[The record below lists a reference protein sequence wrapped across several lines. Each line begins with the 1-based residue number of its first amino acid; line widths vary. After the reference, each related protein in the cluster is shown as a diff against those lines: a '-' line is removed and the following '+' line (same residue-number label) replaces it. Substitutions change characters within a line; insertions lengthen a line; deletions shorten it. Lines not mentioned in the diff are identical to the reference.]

1 MIDRLIAELG
11 KKLDLSAEEL
21 ADVIWLTLIRQEENK
36 SELPKPQKNVTEV
49 KKKEPVTPP
58 ATSLP
63 PITALDRPPTEPVAG
78 IVSHQSSTTNT
89 VLDRIPIKVANPP
102 SLRNPLAL
110 ARSLR
115 PLMKQVPSGRVEG
128 LDEQATA
135 QQIAEA
141 GIWQPIV
148 KPFLEPWLEI
158 VLVADESTSML
169 IWRQTVLEF
178 RKLLRN
184 YGAFRDVQ
192 LWGLHCE
199 GERVCLR
206 PGIGFDALQQ
216 AARQPEELI
225 DPSGRRLILLIS
237 DCVAPYW
244 QEDLLIK
251 TLKLWSQQSPMAIA
265 QVLPE
270 WLWVRTAIRGYES
283 VQLAGLEPGVS
294 NSQLKV
300 DWSEVWQ
307 SVTDPQSGVC
317 LPIVPLEP
325 DSVLTWSKMVMGQSD
340 APGYWLKSF
349 PTEIDLPTG
358 SSLSP
363 AQLLERFQ
371 VISSPMAQRL
381 MGLLA
386 ASLVITLPVIR
397 LIQETLLPK
406 SQQMHVAEVLL
417 GGLLEP
423 IIPPQL
429 GTNPD
434 EVEYR
439 FIDEAIRELLLKET
453 PVPDTVK
460 VLSSYVERQ
469 FDKSLDEFV
478 AELQLWSQGE
488 DVALVNKARSFA
500 TVTAAVL
507 KRKGGRY
514 REFVEQVERR
524 SQSYTSEEV
533 TSSENIIGQDRP
545 EELLAPSWICE
556 SSFVAHDDKITCI
569 CFSSDG
575 QLLASSSDDHSIRL
589 WDSQQHQIS
598 HSEVPTCLA
607 IEIDFSPDSK
617 MIVSGNSDHTLQL
630 WDLDGNPVG
639 SPFQG
644 HLDYVTSV
652 AFSPYGRTIVSGG
665 GSADRTLR
673 LWDLQGSPIGL
684 SFQGHR
690 GAVTS
695 VAFSPDGRTI
705 VSGSADRTLRLWD
718 LQGNPIGS
726 PFEGHTDRIYSVAI
740 SQDGKTIV
748 SGSADRTLRLW
759 DLQGNPIGSPF
770 EGHTDRIYS
779 VAISP
784 DGRTIISGSR
794 DHTIRVWN
802 QNGDLLSELQ
812 GHTAGV
818 NTVTFSPDGQF
829 IASCSSDRSIKIWKS
844 QNAEPVAVTLFYDE
858 PGGQVSLES
867 PFYIT
872 RSPIEERCYQAIVK
886 PGALIRI
893 KAPNQM
899 GKTSLMSRILD
910 HASEE
915 GAIVVSLNF
924 QLADRSVFTDLD
936 RFLRWFC
943 ASVSRELQLP
953 NQVED
958 HWDEILSSND
968 NCTDYFYKY
977 ILKEID
983 KPLVLGLDE
992 MDLIFQYKEI
1002 AVDFLGLLR
1011 GWNAKGK
1018 IGKIWPNLRLVFA
1031 YTKEGYLL
1039 EDTYSSPFNVGL
1051 LIELKQ
1057 LTQSQVMDMVNR
1069 YGLKWSETEL
1079 KKLMDTIGGHPYLVH
1094 VALHQIAK
1102 EGMSLDQIL
1111 QFAPTEDG
1119 MYGEH
1124 LRRHLLNLEKDEKLL
1139 AAMKQIIAVDQ
1150 PVSID
1155 TKEAFKLV
1163 DMGLVQRQDNKVLLT
1178 GDLYRRYFKEQLI
1191 NSGQSNIDAE
1201 LKVATAISEIPTRTS
1216 LWQERSTQIY
1226 SLCTSALWS
1235 LPLDALV
1242 IPVGLQGG
1250 LGSFAEAA
1258 QELLEIR
1265 SNWLTQM
1272 IDDKMAANNLKR
1284 IKPDQPLLVQI
1295 PFETNNQI
1303 SSLVGFTSERF
1314 IICATSESVNERNS
1328 NNTSIAYEVVVRLA
1342 IQQGLKRIV
1351 MPLIGTG
1358 RNRLPVDKV
1367 AEGMLRAIDNVL
1379 KSHRST
1385 SLEEITIIDRD
1396 ADKIETIDRIAHQL
1410 KPKAAEVSP
1419 EVQTILFLEVVNS
1432 MNSMNSL
1439 RLDREFQEIK
1449 ERLQITKNRDL
1460 FNLEQRFVVYPDDIQ
1475 RAIQYVNPQII
1486 HFCGQGTDETGLVF
1500 EDANGNTK
1508 PFDGNALAELFS
1520 LFADQV
1526 QCVLLSGCYAEVQ
1539 AQAITQHIPYVIGIK
1554 KEIDDRAT
1562 INFAVSFYDALGS
1575 DCSIE
1580 FAFGMGCAAIQ
1591 TEGIAE
1597 HLTPVL
1603 ISKNSAD
1610 EMKVPSPNS
1619 PTPIE
1624 IFISYAYKDKALRDK
1639 LANHLN
1645 SIERQGVIT
1654 LHDRNISAGEEW
1666 KKAIDSHLES
1676 ANIILLLI
1684 SPDFL
1689 ASDYCYNIEMKRSL
1703 ERHENNE
1710 ATVIPIILRA
1720 SDWNRSP
1727 IGKLAALPKDGRAIT
1742 SWQNEDEAF
1751 TDVVI
1756 GLRRVIDSCR
1766 AKFLQKPLLSKNYVD
1781 RSEIQNLE
1789 SNDNQAFGHMKGGT
1803 AIGKIVG
1810 NVIHNYYY
1818 REEVN
1823 TAIDDA
1829 AESVATDRLP
1839 CPYRGLFHF
1848 GPGDA
1853 EYFFGRERFV
1863 EELVRATQTRN
1874 FISLLGASGSG
1885 KSSVVLAGLVPKLQ
1899 QVGHWQFTHFRPGS
1913 DPYSALAQALV
1924 PLYTTNLDAT
1934 EKIAQARKLA
1944 GYFRTGEVLL
1954 TDVFA
1959 KIQQNYPTDRVLL
1972 IADQFEELYTL
1983 CTDETIRQN
1992 FLDLLLAGIS
2002 APANR
2007 GSFAPVLITTMRA
2020 DFLGQALSYR
2030 PFANILQN
2038 ADLTLGPMNRA
2049 ELTEAIEKPAQKLGV
2064 TFEAGLVQR
2073 ILGDVNEEPVN
2084 LSLLEFTLT
2093 ELWQQRSGKQ
2103 LTHAV
2108 YENIGGV
2115 KGALARYSDREQPKI
2130 TSPHPIPHNLPRSG
2144 AIKFVGHAEKL
2155 EQIRRQLQQNDRLA
2169 ITGMGGIGKSE
2180 LALQYAI
2187 AQLQQGKYPAG
2198 ICWLRARDR
2207 EIAIDIVNFAQVH
2220 LGLELPEQLEIDAQ
2234 VAFCWQHWPQ
2244 GEALIVLDD
2253 VTDYQAIEPY
2263 LPPADSRFK
2272 LLITT
2277 RLDLGR
2283 SIQRIAIKELDENS
2297 AISLL
2302 ESFVGGARIRFQ
2314 LIDVQV
2320 LCQWVGYLP
2329 LALELLGRFL
2339 ARKPDL
2345 SIRKLLNVLKE
2356 KQLDAK
2362 ALVETESSMTGQLGV
2377 AAALELSWQE
2387 LNESER
2393 ELAYVL
2399 GLVEVSPIPW
2409 SLVESYLPEM
2419 DSEDLEDTRDNG
2431 LIARSLI
2438 ERVSDGTYHI
2448 NPIVQ
2453 QYFRIKLGEKRDRE
2467 QASN

>member
-21 ADVIWLTLIRQEENK
+21 ADVIWLTLIRQEDNK
-36 SELPKPQKNVTEV
+36 SELPKPKKNVTEV

-58 ATSLP
+58 VPSLP
-63 PITALDRPPTEPVAG
+63 PITALDRPPTESVAG
-78 IVSHQSSTTNT
+78 IVSPQSSTTNT

-102 SLRNPLAL
+102 SLRNLLAL

-184 YGAFRDVQ
+184 YGTFRDVQ

-199 GERVCLR
+199 GAQVCLR

-216 AARQPEELI
+216 AARQPEELL

-244 QEDLLIK
+244 QDEVLIK
-251 TLKLWSQQSPMAIA
+251 TLKLWSQQSPVAIA

-325 DSVLTWSKMVMGQSD
+325 DSILTWSKMVMGQSN

-358 SSLSP
+358 SPPSP
-363 AQLLERFQ
+363 VQLLERFQ

-381 MGLLA
+381 MGLLS

-423 IIPPQL
+423 SSPPQL
-429 GTNPD
+429 GTIPD

-439 FIDEAIRELLLKET
+439 FVDEAIRKLLLKET
-453 PVPDTVK
+453 PVPDTIQ
-460 VLSSYVERQ
+460 VLSGYIERQ
-469 FDKSLDEFV
+469 FGRSLDEFV
-478 AELQLWSQGE
+478 AELQIWSQDE

-500 TVTAAVL
+500 TLTAAVL
-507 KRKGGRY
+507 KRKGGRH
-514 REFVEQVERR
+514 REFVEQVER
-524 SQSYTSEEV
+524 QYQNHTSEEV
-533 TSSENIIGQDRP
+533 TSSENIIRQDLS
-545 EELLAPSWICE
+545 EELLTPSWICD

-569 CFSSDG
+569 CFSPDG

-652 AFSPYGRTIVSGG
+652 AFSPDGSTIVSGG
-665 GSADRTLR
+665 GSADKMLR
-673 LWDLQGSPIGL
+673 LWDLQGNPIG
-684 SFQGHR
+684 SPFQGHR

-718 LQGNPIGS
+718 LRGNPIGS
-726 PFEGHTDRIYSVAI
+726 PF
-740 SQDGKTIV
+740 Q
-748 SGSADRTLRLW
+748 
-759 DLQGNPIGSPF
+759 
-770 EGHTDRIYS
+770 GHTDRIYS

-784 DGRTIISGSR
+784 DGRTIVSGSADR
-794 DHTIRVWN
+794 MLRLW
-802 QNGDLLSELQ
+802 DLQGNPIGSPFQ
-812 GHTAGV
+812 GHTDRIYS
-818 NTVTFSPDGQF
+818 VTFSPDGRTIVSGSRDRTIKVWNQNGNLTSDLQGHTDGVTAVTFSPNGQF
-829 IASCSSDRSIKIWKS
+829 LASCSSDKSIKLWKN
-844 QNAEPVAVTLFYDE
+844 QNPEPVAVTLFYDE
-858 PGGQVSLES
+858 PGGQIPLAS
-867 PFYIT
+867 PFYIN
-872 RSPIEERCYQAIVK
+872 RSPIEERCYEAIVK

-899 GKTSLMSRILD
+899 GKSSLMSRILH

-953 NQVED
+953 NLVED
-958 HWDEILSSND
+958 HWDEIFGSNV
-968 NCTDYFYKY
+968 NCTDYFEKY
-977 ILKEID
+977 LLKEID

-1011 GWNAKGK
+1011 GWNEKGK
-1018 IGKIWPNLRLVFA
+1018 IGKIWPNLRLVFV

-1057 LTQSQVMDMVNR
+1057 LTKSQVMDMVDR

-1102 EGMSLDQIL
+1102 EGMSLEQIL
-1111 QFAPTEDG
+1111 EIAPTEDG
-1119 MYGEH
+1119 FYGEH

-1155 TKEAFKLV
+1155 TKEAFKLA
-1163 DMGLVQRQDNKVLLT
+1163 DMGLIQRQDNKVSLT
-1178 GDLYRRYFKEQLI
+1178 GDLYRCYFKEQLI
-1191 NSGQSNIDAE
+1191 NSDQSNIELETTEQFLDAE
-1201 LKVATAISEIPTRTS
+1201 LRVATTIGEIPIRTS
-1216 LWQERSTQIY
+1216 LWLEGSTHIY
-1226 SLCTSALWS
+1226 SLCTSTPWD

-1242 IPVGLQGG
+1242 IPVGMKGG
-1250 LGSFAEAA
+1250 LGNLAA
-1258 QELLEIR
+1258 AFQEFLGIN
-1265 SNWLTQM
+1265 SNWLTLA
-1272 IDDKMAANNLKR
+1272 ISDELEAKKLKR
-1284 IKPDQPLLVQI
+1284 IKPNQPLLVQLPSEI
-1295 PFETNNQI
+1295 NTRL
-1303 SSLVGFTSERF
+1303 SSQGGSTSERF
-1314 IICATSESVNERNS
+1314 IICATSKSENELS
-1328 NNTSIAYEVVVRLA
+1328 SKNTSIAYEAVVRLA
-1342 IQQGLKRIV
+1342 VEQGFRRIV
-1351 MPLIGTG
+1351 LPLIGTG
-1358 RNRLPVDKV
+1358 VNRLRVDEV
-1367 AEGMLRAIDNVL
+1367 AEGMLRSIDNVL

-1396 ADKIETIDRIAHQL
+1396 ADKIEIIDRIAQQL
-1410 KPKAAEVSP
+1410 KPSAVEAIP
-1419 EVQTILFLEVVNS
+1419 EVQTILFIGLAKGVN
-1432 MNSMNSL
+1432 
-1439 RLDREFQEIK
+1439 RLLLTQEFRDIE
-1449 ERLQITKNRDL
+1449 ERLQISKKREL
-1460 FNLEQRFVVYPDDIQ
+1460 FNLEQKFAVRPHDIQ
-1475 RAIQYVNPQII
+1475 RAIQDLNPQII
-1486 HFCGQGTDETGLVF
+1486 HFYEHDKGEAGLVF
-1500 EDANGNTK
+1500 EDEIGNRK
-1508 PFDGNALAELFS
+1508 LADGNALAALFE
-1520 LFADQV
+1520 LFADQLN
-1526 QCVLLSGCYAEVQ
+1526 CVVLNGCYSEVQ
-1539 AQAITQHIPYVIGIK
+1539 AQAIAQHIPYVIGINK
-1554 KEIDDRAT
+1554 AIGDKAAIA
-1562 INFAVSFYDALGS
+1562 FAVGFYDALGAS
-1575 DCSIE
+1575 RDVN
-1580 FAFGMGCAAIQ
+1580 FAFKLACAAIQ
-1591 TEGIAE
+1591 MEGIPE

-1603 ISKNSAD
+1603 IKKNSAD
-1610 EMKVPSPNS
+1610 VTKVPFPNS

-1624 IFISYAYKDKALRDK
+1624 IFISYAHKDKALRDK
-1639 LANHLN
+1639 LANHLK
-1645 SIERQGVIT
+1645 SLEQQGVIAW
-1654 LHDRNISAGEEW
+1654 HDRDITAGEEW
-1666 KKAIDSHLES
+1666 KNEIDSHLES
-1676 ANIILLLI
+1676 ANIILVLI

-1689 ASDYCYNIEMKRSL
+1689 ASEYCYNIEMKRSL

-1710 ATVIPIILRA
+1710 AKVIPIILR
-1720 SDWNRSP
+1720 SVDWHRSP
-1727 IGKLAALPKDGRAIT
+1727 IGKLAALPTDGKAIT
-1742 SWQNEDEAF
+1742 NWQNEDEAF
-1751 TDVVI
+1751 TDVI
-1756 GLRRVIDSCR
+1756 KGLRRVIDSCH
-1766 AKFLQKPLLSKNYVD
+1766 ANSFQATLLSKDDVD
-1781 RSEIQNLE
+1781 RSEIQNLK
-1789 SNDNQAFGHMKGGT
+1789 SNDNQTFGEMKGGNVFANVT
-1803 AIGKIVG
+1803 G
-1810 NVIHNYYY
+1810 NVIYNYYY

-1863 EELVRATQTRN
+1863 EELVIATQTRN

-1899 QVGHWQFTHFRPGS
+1899 QAGHWQFTHFRPGS

-1934 EKIAQARKLA
+1934 EQIVQARKLA

-1972 IADQFEELYTL
+1972 IADQFEELYSL
-1983 CTDETIRQN
+1983 CTDETIRRN
-1992 FLDLLLAGIS
+1992 FLDRLLAGIA
-2002 APANR
+2002 APADR
-2007 GSFAPVLITTMRA
+2007 VSFAPVMVATMRA
-2020 DFLGQALSYR
+2020 DFLGNALSHR
-2030 PFANILQN
+2030 PFADVLQK
-2038 ADLTLGPMNRA
+2038 ARLLLPLMNRA
-2049 ELTEAIEKPAQKLGV
+2049 ELIEIIEKPAQKLGV
-2064 TFEAGLVQR
+2064 IFEAGLVQR
-2073 ILGDVNEEPVN
+2073 ILDDVEEEAGILP
-2084 LSLLEFTLT
+2084 LLEVALT
-2093 ELWQQRSGKQ
+2093 ELWRRRSGKQ
-2103 LTHAV
+2103 LTHAA

-2115 KGALARYSDREQPKI
+2115 KGALAHYSDR
-2130 TSPHPIPHNLPRSG
+2130 
-2144 AIKFVGHAEKL
+2144 
-2155 EQIRRQLQQNDRLA
+2155 
-2169 ITGMGGIGKSE
+2169 
-2180 LALQYAI
+2180 
-2187 AQLQQGKYPAG
+2187 GKY
-2198 ICWLRARDR
+2198 
-2207 EIAIDIVNFAQVH
+2207 
-2220 LGLELPEQLEIDAQ
+2220 
-2234 VAFCWQHWPQ
+2234 
-2244 GEALIVLDD
+2244 
-2253 VTDYQAIEPY
+2253 
-2263 LPPADSRFK
+2263 
-2272 LLITT
+2272 
-2277 RLDLGR
+2277 
-2283 SIQRIAIKELDENS
+2283 
-2297 AISLL
+2297 
-2302 ESFVGGARIRFQ
+2302 
-2314 LIDVQV
+2314 
-2320 LCQWVGYLP
+2320 
-2329 LALELLGRFL
+2329 
-2339 ARKPDL
+2339 
-2345 SIRKLLNVLKE
+2345 
-2356 KQLDAK
+2356 
-2362 ALVETESSMTGQLGV
+2362 
-2377 AAALELSWQE
+2377 
-2387 LNESER
+2387 
-2393 ELAYVL
+2393 
-2399 GLVEVSPIPW
+2399 
-2409 SLVESYLPEM
+2409 
-2419 DSEDLEDTRDNG
+2419 
-2431 LIARSLI
+2431 
-2438 ERVSDGTYHI
+2438 GT
-2448 NPIVQ
+2448 
-2453 QYFRIKLGEKRDRE
+2453 
-2467 QASN
+2467 

>member
-244 QEDLLIK
+244 QEEVLIK

-283 VQLAGLEPGVS
+283 VQLAGLEPGVP

-349 PTEIDLPTG
+349 PTEIDLPTA
-358 SSLSP
+358 SSPSP

-514 REFVEQVERR
+514 RDFVEQVERR
-524 SQSYTSEEV
+524 YQNYTSEEV
-533 TSSENIIGQDRP
+533 ASSENIIRQDRS
-545 EELLAPSWICE
+545 EELLTPSWICD

-569 CFSSDG
+569 CFSPDG

-589 WDSQQHQIS
+589 WDSQQHQIA

-630 WDLDGNPVG
+630 WDLDGNLVG

-652 AFSPYGRTIVSGG
+652 AFSPDGRTIVSGG
-665 GSADRTLR
+665 GSADKMLR
-673 LWDLQGSPIGL
+673 LWDLQGHSIGSP
-684 SFQGHR
+684 FQGHR

-726 PFEGHTDRIYSVAI
+726 PFQGHTDRIYSVAI
-740 SQDGKTIV
+740 SPDGRTIV

-759 DLQGNPIGSPF
+759 DLQGNPIGLPF

-784 DGRTIISGSR
+784 DGRTIVSGSR
-794 DHTIRVWN
+794 DHTIRLWN
-802 QNGDLLSELQ
+802 QNGDLISELQ

-829 IASCSSDRSIKIWKS
+829 IASCSSDRSIKIWKN
-844 QNAEPVAVTLFYDE
+844 QNTEPVAVTLFYDE

-872 RSPIEERCYQAIVK
+872 RSPIEERCYQAIMM

-910 HASEE
+910 RASEE
-915 GAIVVSLNF
+915 GAIVVYLNF

-1011 GWNAKGK
+1011 GWNENSK
-1018 IGKIWPNLRLVFA
+1018 IRKIWQNLRLVFV

-1057 LTQSQVMDMVNR
+1057 LTQSQVMDMVDR

-1111 QFAPTEDG
+1111 QIAPTEDG
-1119 MYGEH
+1119 IYGEH

-1150 PVSID
+1150 PVSIG
-1155 TKEAFKLV
+1155 TNEAFKLV
-1163 DMGLVQRQDNKVLLT
+1163 DMGLVQRQDNKVLLI

-1201 LKVATAISEIPTRTS
+1201 LKVATTTGEIPTRTL
-1216 LWQERSTQIY
+1216 LWQEGNTQIY
-1226 SLCTSALWS
+1226 SLCTSTPWS
-1235 LPLDALV
+1235 LQQDALV

-1250 LGSFAEAA
+1250 LGNFGEAF

-1272 IDDKMAANNLKR
+1272 IQNTMVANKLEG
-1284 IKPDQPLLVQI
+1284 IKPDRPLLVKI
-1295 PFETNNQI
+1295 PFEINNQI
-1303 SSLVGFTSERF
+1303 SSLVGSTSERF
-1314 IICATSESVNERNS
+1314 IICATSESEKGRNS
-1328 NNTSIAYEVVVRLA
+1328 NNTSTAYEAVVRLA
-1342 IQQGLKRIV
+1342 VEQGLRRIIL
-1351 MPLIGTG
+1351 PLIGTG
-1358 RNRLPVDKV
+1358 VNRLPVDEV
-1367 AEGMLRAIDNVL
+1367 TEGMLMAIDNVL
-1379 KSHRST
+1379 KSHQST

-1396 ADKIETIDRIAHQL
+1396 ADKVNRIDRIAHRIKL
-1410 KPKAAEVSP
+1410 KAAEVNP
-1419 EVQTILFLEVVNS
+1419 GVQTILFLEVGNG
-1432 MNSMNSL
+1432 MNRL
-1439 RLDREFQEIK
+1439 RIDQEFLNIK
-1449 ERLQITKNRDL
+1449 ERLQVAKNRDI
-1460 FNLEQRFVVYPDDIQ
+1460 FNLEQRFAVRPHDIQ
-1475 RAIQYVNPQII
+1475 RAIHDVKPQII
-1486 HFCGQGTDETGLVF
+1486 HFCGQGTDATGLVF
-1500 EDANGNTK
+1500 EDESGNTK
-1508 PFDGNALAELFS
+1508 PLERNALARLFS

-1539 AQAITQHIPYVIGIK
+1539 AQAIAQHVPYVIGIGTN
-1554 KEIDDRAT
+1554 KEIGDPYAIT
-1562 INFAVSFYDALGS
+1562 FAVGFYDALGAGR
-1575 DCSIE
+1575 DVK
-1580 FAFGMGCAAIQ
+1580 FAFELGCAAIKLEAVLEYLPPILIEKPVASGAAVLVNPTSQPITSDAAELNDPTTTTTPTTREINIELSGSQTKQLREALQSAFVDISRLKKWLLIEMDMKLDVISGSGTLQSIVADLIDFAEAEGRLVELVSAAIRHKPGNPKLHLFAESAGLLTSEIKSVTSTIDGSGVSSTSTLPQ
-1591 TEGIAE
+1591 TEPN
-1597 HLTPVL
+1597 HK
-1603 ISKNSAD
+1603 ISTTTAIPLESIK
-1610 EMKVPSPNS
+1610 
-1619 PTPIE
+1619 
-1624 IFISYAYKDKALRDK
+1624 IFISYAHKDKALRDI
-1639 LANHLN
+1639 LAKQLESFQPQILFTIWNDED
-1645 SIERQGVIT
+1645 IKV
-1654 LHDRNISAGEEW
+1654 GEEW
-1666 KKAIDSHLES
+1666 KKAIDSHIKT
-1676 ANIILLLI
+1676 AGIILLLI
-1684 SPDFL
+1684 SDDFL
-1689 ASDYCYNIEMKRSL
+1689 SSKYCYEEMQGAISRSKAGTA
-1703 ERHENNE
+1703 H
-1710 ATVIPIILRA
+1710 VIPILLSPCA
-1720 SDWNRSP
+1720 WNDSP
-1727 IGKLAALPKDGRAIT
+1727 IRELQVLP
-1742 SWQNEDEAF
+1742 
-1751 TDVVI
+1751 TD
-1756 GLRRVIDSCR
+1756 
-1766 AKFLQKPLLSKNYVD
+1766 AKPMTKWD
-1781 RSEIQNLE
+1781 
-1789 SNDNQAFGHMKGGT
+1789 
-1803 AIGKIVG
+1803 
-1810 NVIHNYYY
+1810 
-1818 REEVN
+1818 
-1823 TAIDDA
+1823 
-1829 AESVATDRLP
+1829 
-1839 CPYRGLFHF
+1839 
-1848 GPGDA
+1848 
-1853 EYFFGRERFV
+1853 
-1863 EELVRATQTRN
+1863 
-1874 FISLLGASGSG
+1874 
-1885 KSSVVLAGLVPKLQ
+1885 
-1899 QVGHWQFTHFRPGS
+1899 
-1913 DPYSALAQALV
+1913 
-1924 PLYTTNLDAT
+1924 NLD
-1934 EKIAQARKLA
+1934 
-1944 GYFRTGEVLL
+1944 
-1954 TDVFA
+1954 
-1959 KIQQNYPTDRVLL
+1959 
-1972 IADQFEELYTL
+1972 
-1983 CTDETIRQN
+1983 
-1992 FLDLLLAGIS
+1992 S
-2002 APANR
+2002 A
-2007 GSFAPVLITTMRA
+2007 
-2020 DFLGQALSYR
+2020 
-2030 PFANILQN
+2030 
-2038 ADLTLGPMNRA
+2038 
-2049 ELTEAIEKPAQKLGV
+2049 
-2064 TFEAGLVQR
+2064 
-2073 ILGDVNEEPVN
+2073 
-2084 LSLLEFTLT
+2084 
-2093 ELWQQRSGKQ
+2093 
-2103 LTHAV
+2103 
-2108 YENIGGV
+2108 
-2115 KGALARYSDREQPKI
+2115 
-2130 TSPHPIPHNLPRSG
+2130 
-2144 AIKFVGHAEKL
+2144 FV
-2155 EQIRRQLQQNDRLA
+2155 
-2169 ITGMGGIGKSE
+2169 
-2180 LALQYAI
+2180 
-2187 AQLQQGKYPAG
+2187 
-2198 ICWLRARDR
+2198 
-2207 EIAIDIVNFAQVH
+2207 
-2220 LGLELPEQLEIDAQ
+2220 
-2234 VAFCWQHWPQ
+2234 
-2244 GEALIVLDD
+2244 D
-2253 VTDYQAIEPY
+2253 VTQGILAVV
-2263 LPPADSRFK
+2263 DS
-2272 LLITT
+2272 
-2277 RLDLGR
+2277 
-2283 SIQRIAIKELDENS
+2283 
-2297 AISLL
+2297 
-2302 ESFVGGARIRFQ
+2302 
-2314 LIDVQV
+2314 
-2320 LCQWVGYLP
+2320 
-2329 LALELLGRFL
+2329 LA
-2339 ARKPDL
+2339 K
-2345 SIRKLLNVLKE
+2345 K
-2356 KQLDAK
+2356 
-2362 ALVETESSMTGQLGV
+2362 
-2377 AAALELSWQE
+2377 
-2387 LNESER
+2387 
-2393 ELAYVL
+2393 
-2399 GLVEVSPIPW
+2399 
-2409 SLVESYLPEM
+2409 
-2419 DSEDLEDTRDNG
+2419 
-2431 LIARSLI
+2431 
-2438 ERVSDGTYHI
+2438 
-2448 NPIVQ
+2448 
-2453 QYFRIKLGEKRDRE
+2453 
-2467 QASN
+2467 